1 MQNKRRFFQSQQNIA
16 ALAVAL
22 LFLLASL
29 LFLLQDPRP
38 GMLDSGLYD
47 LVLPK
52 LGLER
57 GSYYAKEAY
66 YTQPN
71 ELFTITK
78 LPWAGLLQLSPMSSL
93 VYPAAL
99 VSFLCGITGQPFST
113 VLLAVLLDL
122 FLALALF
129 VLVRALCSLW
139 GGYGVLAGSLWSVCI
154 LCGNYLL
161 FFNSLYSSSMF
172 VVSLTAFGAALFRA
186 LALLRLRPQSGEN
199 NASPANI
206 SAVRIWLPAAVTGL
220 LLTTSSELAALLLLP
235 TALIVLYLGLR
246 SIRQEAAR
254 FSERTPAGAVPTGSS
269 SASRMHKGSFGV
281 VLVTG
286 LLILCSVRF
295 ICSDNEV
302 FNHTNLYHS
311 FFDGVLTVSDDPQQ
325 TLTDFGMDSQ
335 LVQDM
340 GKSAYLSDD
349 DYYISPNGE
358 QADEIYSHISYG
370 RILCWYLRHPA
381 ALVRVISSAL
391 SQAGQLDTS
400 RCVILSSNSMNT
412 SAAASSDTAVVEK
425 VHRSDYWDLLRGFCL
440 RTPSA
445 FLLVSLFCLVSG
457 IVLFLLQRRCLGVSL
472 MGTGLSGWLVLAAA
486 LLSCGTADLTTNLF
500 YYHAL
505 LDVQL
510 CALLTLL
517 GVGVQKA
524 YLFIAFSSLSVRT
537 APEALF
543 PAEPYSALD
552 LSSNGQFAACRRV
565 FHGVLSDSRRFA
577 LCASAFSLLI
587 MVYVLFIPRIG
598 AYNNGD
604 FGRMM
609 SAMGLV
615 YTPEDYFDP
624 SVQCVKVVERYDY
637 LEEYDWTSIRPD
649 KVELTQSWISAG
661 MRILYEMTGL
671 PFSTA
676 VLSAIHL
683 LVLTVCLYHIL
694 RAAHR
699 HLGWRPALLTMA
711 LYLVMFC
718 GSYNL
723 GWLNS
728 LFGEGIAF
736 VGLMMVLSASVQ
748 TIEQAA
754 DGKRRTALFWLAL
767 ASVYLSCAKAQYVLM
782 APVLLLWWLI
792 LMLATARGWKKRVLQ
807 LLPAILLTAFLGT
820 SAIGVYRNNDGV
832 SSQDTLYSAL
842 LNGILL
848 YADDPVEALE
858 ELHLDTG
865 LVADIGK
872 HPYLDKSEYY
882 CAPRTEM
889 SEELIYSKVS
899 TVDYLIWYLHHP
911 KAFWHLLDD
920 TASFSASDMPDYN
933 LYVGERN
940 DVAHRTVNKFNFW
953 AQVRAW
959 FVPHTFL
966 QYLLLFGAVYIACL
980 KVLLRRSPKAG
991 KANAACQADAPTAA
1005 VTASCMSKTSNPQR
1019 SHKLYALLLMVLI
1032 ALGAIQYPLPMV
1044 GNGFSDPIKQLYLF
1058 REVYDLVLLVILV
1071 WVVFCLIP
1079 GIAARLDRQT
1089 GRAPRRAKTKD

>member
-16 ALAVAL
+16 ALAAAL

-29 LFLLQDPRP
+29 LFLLQTPRP

-52 LGLER
+52 LGLAR
-57 GSYYAKEAY
+57 GSYYAEEAY

-129 VLVRALCSLW
+129 VLVKALCSLW
-139 GGYGVLAGSLWSVCI
+139 GGYGVLGGSLWSVCI

-172 VVSLTAFGAALFRA
+172 VVSLTAFGAAVFRA
-186 LALLRLRPQSGEN
+186 LALLRRHPHSGEN
-199 NASPANI
+199 NTSPANI

-220 LLTTSSELAALLLLP
+220 LLTTSSELSALLLLP
-235 TALIVLYLGLR
+235 TALIVLYLGFR
-246 SIRQEAAR
+246 SVRQEAAH
-254 FSERTPAGAVPTGSS
+254 FSERTPADAVPNGSS
-269 SASRMHKGSFGV
+269 SAFRMRRGCFCV
-281 VLVTG
+281 ILVTG

-295 ICSDNEV
+295 VRSNNEV
-302 FNHTNLYHS
+302 FNRTNLYHS
-311 FFDGVLTVSDDPQQ
+311 FFDGVLTSSEDPQQ
-325 TLTDFGMDSQ
+325 TLADFGMDSQ
-335 LVQDM
+335 FLQDM

-358 QADEIYSHISYG
+358 QSNEIYSHISYG
-370 RILCWYLRHPA
+370 RILCWYLQHPA
-381 ALVRVISSAL
+381 AFVRLISSAL
-391 SQAGQLDTS
+391 SQTGQLDTS
-400 RCVILSSNSMNT
+400 RCVILSSNT
-412 SAAASSDTAVVEK
+412 SADALSGTAAVEK

-457 IVLFLLQRRCLGVSL
+457 IVFFLLRRRGLGAAL
-472 MGTGLSGWLVLAAA
+472 MGIGLGDWLVLAAA

-517 GVGVQKA
+517 GTGVQKA
-524 YLFIAFSSLSVRT
+524 YLFIACSSLSART

-543 PAEPYSALD
+543 PAEPYSALA
-552 LSSNGQFAACRRV
+552 LSSNRRFAACRRSFYAV
-565 FHGVLSDSRRFA
+565 MSDSRRFA
-577 LCASAFSLLI
+577 LCACAFSLLV

-676 VLSAIHL
+676 ILAAIHL
-683 LVLTVCLYHIL
+683 LVLTICLYQIL

-736 VGLMMVLSASVQ
+736 IGLMMVLSASVQ

-754 DGKRRTALFWLAL
+754 DGNRRVALLWLAL

-792 LMLATARGWKKRVLQ
+792 LALTTAHSWKKRVLQ

-920 TASFSASDMPDYN
+920 TAAFSASDMPDYN

-953 AQVRAW
+953 AQVRTW

-980 KVLLRRSPKAG
+980 KVLLCRSPKTG
-991 KANAACQADAPTAA
+991 EANIAAQASTQDLSVHTNG
-1005 VTASCMSKTSNPQR
+1005 VDKTSNLQR

-1079 GIAARLDRQT
+1079 GIAARLNLQA
-1089 GRAPRRAKTKD
+1089 GKAPRRAKDKD